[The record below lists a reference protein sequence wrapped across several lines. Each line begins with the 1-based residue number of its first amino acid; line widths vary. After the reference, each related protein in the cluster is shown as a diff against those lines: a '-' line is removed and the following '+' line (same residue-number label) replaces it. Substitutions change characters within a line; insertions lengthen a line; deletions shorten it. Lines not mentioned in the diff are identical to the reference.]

1 MLIDEMVVRPGWSAG
16 EWPYTIHAVAQLAND
31 GLRLRSPITVL
42 IGANG
47 SGKST
52 VIEAIAEAYGI
63 DVRGGHGARRYQVEG
78 QDAPATALGR
88 DLVLRQGHWARA
100 RSTARSRGYFFRG
113 ETATETLIEMGGV
126 PGYGDRPSD
135 QVSHG
140 ESYLQ
145 VITGRFNA
153 HGLYLLDEAEA
164 PLSFESTLVLLHA
177 LLDLA
182 ATMDAQ
188 VIYATHSPL
197 VAAMPGA
204 EIYELGPDGMVPR
217 RWDELVM
224 VDLWR
229 RLLADPGRFFL
240 L

>member
-1 MLIDEMVVRPGWSAG
+1 MLIDEVTVRAGWPAD
-16 EWPYTIHAVAQLAND
+16 EWPYTIPAVAQLARG
-31 GLRLRSPITVL
+31 GLRLRSPVTVL

-52 VIEAIAEAYGI
+52 VMEAIAEAYGI
-63 DVRGGHGARRYQVEG
+63 DVRGGHGGRKYQNDQPVSR
-78 QDAPATALGR
+78 LGR
-88 DLVLRQGHWARA
+88 DLSLGRGRWTRRRDTR
-100 RSTARSRGYFFRG
+100 RSAGYFFRG
-113 ETATETLIEMGGV
+113 ETATETLKALGGA
-126 PGYGDRPSD
+126 PGYGDRPAD
-135 QVSHG
+135 LVSHG

-145 VITGRFNA
+145 VVTGRFNA

-177 LLDLA
+177 LLGLTR
-182 ATMDAQ
+182 TMDAQ

-204 EIYELGPDGMVPR
+204 DIHELGADGITR
-217 RWDELVM
+217 KLWAELDM

-229 RLLADPGRFFL
+229 RLLDDPRRFFPAP
-240 L
+240 

>member
-1 MLIDEMVVRPGWSAG
+1 MLIDEVAVRPGWSPAA
-16 EWPYTIHAVAQLAND
+16 WPYTIPAVAQIATE
-31 GLRLRSPITVL
+31 GLRLRAPVTVL

-52 VIEAIAEAYGI
+52 VIEAVAEAYGI
-63 DVRGGHGARRYQVEG
+63 DVRGGHGAQAYQSDLTLSPLG
-78 QDAPATALGR
+78 QDLM
-88 DLVLRQGHWARA
+88 LRQGRWARA
-100 RSTARSRGYFFRG
+100 RDTARSRGYFFRG
-113 ETATETLIEMGGV
+113 ETAAETLKTMSRM
-126 PGYGDRPSD
+126 PGYGDRAPD
-135 QVSHG
+135 EVSHG

-145 VITGRFNA
+145 VVTGRFNA

-177 LLDLA
+177 LLDLTV
-182 ATMDAQ
+182 TMEAQ

-204 EIYELGPDGMVPR
+204 DIHELGPDGIVAK
-217 RWDELVM
+217 RWDELDM

-229 RLLADPGRFFL
+229 RLLHDPGRFFL

>member
-1 MLIDEMVVRPGWSAG
+1 MLIDEVAVRPGWSPD
-16 EWPYTIHAVAQLAND
+16 EWPYTIPAVAQLASE
-31 GLRLRSPITVL
+31 GLRFRSPITVL

-63 DVRGGHGARRYQVEG
+63 DVRGGHGARRYQSDQSIGELG
-78 QDAPATALGR
+78 QALQ
-88 DLVLRQGHWARA
+88 LRQGHWARA
-100 RSTARSRGYFFRG
+100 RDTARSPGYFFRG
-113 ETATETLIEMGGV
+113 ETATETLEVMRGV
-126 PGYGDRPSD
+126 RGYGDRPSD

-153 HGLYLLDEAEA
+153 HGLYLLDEAES

-188 VIYATHSPL
+188 VVYATHSPL

-204 EIYELGPDGMVPR
+204 EIYELGDDGMQPR
-217 RWDELVM
+217 RWDELAM

-229 RLLADPGRFFL
+229 RLLDDPGRFFL